1 VIKLISGILIIPLFL
16 LNAFLP
22 PAVPQTQVV
31 ERLFVPETGHSI
43 TNGFLATYQS
53 VKDPQAIFGYPIT
66 DAFLDQTSGTNSL
79 VQYFQ
84 KALFE
89 LHPGEVPEL
98 RVEIKWLGY
107 FLYQKGEEAPLLM
120 NSSDCRSFD
129 TNFQVCY
136 ALLDFYESNGG
147 VAQFGYPISNLEIQ
161 NGIYVQYFQRAAFEW
176 HPEFAPGKRVVLAD
190 LGMRFFNTIHEDPLR
205 LRPSAYTIRT
215 ILKLQVR
222 AFPKTAVMAISPQ
235 GNQSIYV
242 IVQDQNLVPVPN
254 ATVVLTVK
262 YPSGIEEPNVLA
274 TDDNGIAVIPL
285 TVKEQIAGNVEI
297 NVKVSYSSLEQTTR
311 TSFRLWW

>member
-16 LNAFLP
+16 LSAFLP

-31 ERLFVPETGHSI
+31 DRLFVPETGHSI
-43 TNGFLATYQS
+43 TNDFLATYQS

-66 DAFLDQTSGTNSL
+66 DAFLDQTSGTDAL

-89 LHPGEVPEL
+89 LHPGKVPEL

-107 FLYQKGEEAPLLM
+107 FLYQKGEEAPLAI
-120 NSSDCRSFD
+120 NSADCQSFIN
-129 TNFQVCY
+129 NFQVCY
-136 ALLDFYESNGG
+136 ALLDFYKSNGG
-147 VAQFGYPISNLEIQ
+147 AAQFGYPISNLEIQ
-161 NGIYVQYFQRAAFEW
+161 NGIFVQYFQKAAFEW
-176 HPEFAPGKRVVLAD
+176 HPEFAPGKRVILAD
-190 LGMRFFNTIHEDPLR
+190 LGLRYFNTIQEDPQR
-205 LRPSAYTIRT
+205 LRPSNNTIRT

-222 AFPKTAVMAISPQ
+222 AFPKTAVMAMSPH

-262 YPSGIEEPNVLA
+262 YPSGIEQANVLA
-274 TDDNGIAVIPL
+274 TDDNGVAAIPF
-285 TVKEQIAGNVEI
+285 TVKEQIPGNVEV
-297 NVKVSYSSLEQTTR
+297 NVKVSYSSLEQSTR